1 VSRWPD
7 QRSQT
12 PKENAARPTRG
23 PRGEGTSNL
32 TFHEASSTKQVVL
45 TFHEASSTKQ
55 EGTQA
60 AWAQRRRVQ
69 GKVQRRNATQRK
81 DRQLDIPRSE
91 FHEAS
96 CLRLDTP
103 RSEFHEASRPCHSH
117 LVCNA
122 IFAFDN
128 FCCCL
133 KREKVNEGS
142 DALARLRAA
151 ERAK

>member
-1 VSRWPD
+1 MSRWPD

-32 TFHEASSTKQVVL
+32 TFHEASSTKQ
-45 TFHEASSTKQ
+45 

-60 AWAQRRRVQ
+60 AWAKRRRVQ